1 MGTRNNRNN
10 RLSHYGQLFCKNSI
24 LTLRGQ
30 TFFEFQLVT
39 KVLIL
44 CCTVKTVAS
53 PALFHE
59 PYNYCWVANTKVKIF
74 WLSYVQL
81 CILFCDIL
89 WHKIFIL
96 FIDSSPRTHTPHLN
110 KCFFSLNILS
120 VSYNELC
127 QFSLSFGRRF
137 QYPKKGVS

>member
-24 LTLRGQ
+24 LTLRWQ

-59 PYNYCWVANTKVKIF
+59 PYTVTTVEWPIQKLKYFDSAMCNCAM
-74 WLSYVQL
+74 
-81 CILFCDIL
+81 CI
-89 WHKIFIL
+89 
-96 FIDSSPRTHTPHLN
+96 
-110 KCFFSLNILS
+110 
-120 VSYNELC
+120 
-127 QFSLSFGRRF
+127 
-137 QYPKKGVS
+137 